1 MAQQKE
7 IMSAGKIWIFIG
19 VAIAVIGLL
28 MTIAM
33 SVVFNGNG
41 DRAVQNC
48 EKSGGVAQ
56 VEKSSFLFLTTSYKV
71 ECEK

>member
-1 MAQQKE
+1 MSQQKE
-7 IMSAGKIWIFIG
+7 TISTGKIWIFIG
-19 VAIAVIGLL
+19 LAIAVIGLL

-33 SVVFNGNG
+33 SIVFNSNG
-41 DRAVQNC
+41 ERAAQNC

-56 VEKSSFLFLTTSYKV
+56 VEKSTILFLTTSYKV